1 MSPSHFS
8 TYILGLY
15 LLMSNEFVTTL
26 TELKAI
32 AAAAIMGFNNIPKN
46 GYNMP
51 AAIGIA
57 ATL

>member
-1 MSPSHFS
+1 
-8 TYILGLY
+8 
-15 LLMSNEFVTTL
+15 MSNEFETTL

-32 AAAAIMGFNNIPKN
+32 AVAAIIGFNNIPKN
-46 GYNMP
+46 GYNTP

>member
-1 MSPSHFS
+1 MSK
-8 TYILGLY
+8 
-15 LLMSNEFVTTL
+15 EFETTL

-32 AAAAIMGFNNIPKN
+32 EAAAIIGFNKIPKN